1 MLCVFLITLATLA
14 GCNVGPDYHA
24 PATAMPAAW
33 GEARGTAQPARLAA
47 WWKAFHDPAMD
58 RLIARTVEGN
68 LDLRQAQERLTQAR
82 AQRKI
87 VAAQQWPQVAVNGSY
102 NRQRFSVNGLGG
114 SAALGGAGGGGGAAA
129 FTTAGENLY
138 QAGFDATWE
147 LDVFG
152 KIRRSVESAD
162 ASVAAANEDLRNTLV
177 TLLAE
182 SALNYVQLRGFQRQL
197 QVAQDNLKAQRE
209 TLDLTQVRF
218 KAGAAS
224 DLDVSQAQ
232 AQVDTTL
239 AQIPPLET
247 SIRQTM
253 HLLGVL
259 SGRDPMAFAE
269 LADRAS
275 PIPAGP
281 PDVPAGLPADLLRRR
296 PDIRRSE
303 RQLAAANAQ
312 IGVAVADLFPQ
323 FSLTAGAG
331 LQSVDIGNFIDH
343 GSVFWNVGP
352 AMTWTIFDGGAIRAN
367 IELKTSQQ
375 RQAAIVYRQTVL
387 TALQEVEDALVAFA
401 KEKVHRQA
409 LAAAAQSNQRSLDL
423 SMQLYRNGRTDFL
436 SVLDAE
442 RALYAAQTSLAQ
454 SDSTLST
461 DLVTI
466 YKALGGGWE

>member
-1 MLCVFLITLATLA
+1 MLA
-14 GCNVGPDYHA
+14 GCNVGPDYHS
-24 PATAMPAAW
+24 PAMAMPAAW
-33 GEARGTAQPARLAA
+33 AEARGSAQPARLAA
-47 WWKAFHDPAMD
+47 WWKTFHDPAMD
-58 RLIARTVEGN
+58 RLIAQTVEGN

-87 VAAQQWPQVAVNGSY
+87 VAAQQWPQVAVNASY
-102 NRQRFSVNGLGG
+102 TRQRFSAN
-114 SAALGGAGGGGGAAA
+114 ALGGGVSGAGGGGAAA
-129 FTTAGENLY
+129 GFTTAGENLY

-162 ASVAAANEDLRNTLV
+162 ASVAAAQEDLRNTLV
-177 TLLAE
+177 SLLAE

-209 TLDLTQVRF
+209 TLDLTRVRF
-218 KAGAAS
+218 QAGAAT

-239 AQIPPLET
+239 AQIPVLET

-269 LADRAS
+269 LADRAK

-296 PDIRRSE
+296 PDIRRAE

-331 LQSVDIGNFIDH
+331 LQSVDISNFIDH

-352 AMTWTIFDGGAIRAN
+352 TMTWTIFDGGAIRAN

-387 TALQEVEDALVAFA
+387 TALQEVEDALVALA
-401 KEKVHRQA
+401 KERIHRKA
-409 LAAAAQSNQRSLDL
+409 LDAAVIANQRSVDL
-423 SMQLYRNGRTDFL
+423 SLQLYRNGRTDFL
-436 SVLDAE
+436 TVLDAE
-442 RALYAAQTSLAQ
+442 RALYAAQTLLAQ

-461 DLVTI
+461 DLVTL